1 MTRSTGESVAFVATD
16 LATDAATRP
25 GTRRRWAMLIAGAV
39 VALAAVGIGAR
50 YYLWALHHES
60 TDDAFI
66 DGHIVHVAPQVAGR
80 VHRVLVT
87 DKRTEPAPD
96 AAFKVGE
103 SSVEVGAHY
112 YREVVG
118 MRDHLEKLSNYV
130 GTLCTINMKHDDHH
144 GCTPDGYVLVLF
156 KNGKFVLER

>member
-1 MTRSTGESVAFVATD
+1 MTRSTAESVAFV
-16 LATDAATRP
+16 ATDAATRP

-87 DKRTEPAPD
+87 DNQTVRAGDLLVEIDPAD
-96 AAFKVGE
+96 FRAKLDQASASSAAARGRLSQAHATLAVAHA
-103 SSVEVGAHY
+103 SQAHAAADVVAARAGAH
-112 YREVVG
+112 
-118 MRDHLEKLSNYV
+118 H
-130 GTLCTINMKHDDHH
+130 GTAELA
-144 GCTPDGYVLVLF
+144 
-156 KNGKFVLER
+156 